1 MASPVRKLPK
11 LNGSLQVIPVKR
23 RLTCC
28 TFMEFQCSLNW
39 FYRERQSFPW
49 PLVQNI
55 MTSCA
60 MFQFDFSSAFK
71 ARGMFV
77 KKWSKISPCS
87 PRIFS
92 HVWTT
97 QLERSHQKAIKMK
110 KLWRSPWHS
119 QSSSYKTGKR
129 APTKFSLHLTQD
141 KSVLMTWHN
150 QGNLDLSNVRMMNTK
165 VNQQTFW
172 HCFENGLIKT
182 IQMIPHNL
190 CVSFKSASLYCGLR
204 LILVYPQ

>member
-1 MASPVRKLPK
+1 
-11 LNGSLQVIPVKR
+11 
-23 RLTCC
+23 
-28 TFMEFQCSLNW
+28 
-39 FYRERQSFPW
+39 
-49 PLVQNI
+49 

-129 APTKFSLHLTQD
+129 APTKFSLHLTQAWQV
-141 KSVLMTWHN
+141 SPY
-150 QGNLDLSNVRMMNTK
+150 DLAEPRKPRPLKYMMNAK
-165 VNQQTFW
+165 LIQQRFW
-172 HCFENGLIKT
+172 HCYENRLIKT
-182 IQMIPHNL
+182 IQTTPTTYMQ
-190 CVSFKSASLYCGLR
+190 VSSQLPFTNDKDKPG
-204 LILVYPQ
+204 

>member
-23 RLTCC
+23 RSTCC
-28 TFMEFQCSLNW
+28 TYMEFQCSLNW

-92 HVWTT
+92 HVSTT

-129 APTKFSLHLTQD
+129 APTKFSLHLTQAWQVSPYD
-141 KSVLMTWHN
+141 LAQSRKPRPLQYTYDEYQSQSANVLTLLWKRAH
-150 QGNLDLSNVRMMNTK
+150 QDDSNDTPLPISEL
-165 VNQQTFW
+165 Q
-172 HCFENGLIKT
+172 
-182 IQMIPHNL
+182 
-190 CVSFKSASLYCGLR
+190 VSFPLLR
-204 LILVYPQ
+204 IRMNKD